1 MKTILR
7 MTGLQHEQLRQHL
20 LPGDGFE
27 AVAVAL
33 CGRRVGKDK
42 HILTVREIKLIPYDE
57 CAVRTPLRVTWST
70 DSLVPLLVKAAAAG
84 GAILKIHSHPGG
96 FPRFSETD
104 DEADAELFESIYGWT
119 DSDEFAPH
127 ASCVM
132 LPGGE
137 MFGRI
142 IKSNGE
148 FEPLSTITVAGD
160 DLHFWHSDKSSEKE
174 VPEFAHRHAQAFGA
188 GTFNVL
194 RRLSV
199 AVVGCSGT
207 GSPVIEMLARLG
219 VGRLVIVDPDRVE
232 EKNLNRILNAEA
244 SDAQHGEFKV
254 HVLARAV
261 RRMGTGTEVVP
272 FAGNLF
278 DAETVK
284 RVAEC
289 DVLFGCMDSVDGR
302 HLLNRLAVFYSIPY
316 FDVGVKLIA
325 DGAGGVEQIC
335 GTVHYLQPD
344 RSSLLSR
351 GTYTLEQFQSASL
364 KRANPQEYEKRL
376 EEKYIV
382 GVQEDRPAVISVN
395 MLLAS
400 VAVNELLAR
409 LHRFR
414 DDGNGNYAATRIS
427 LTQAQTYFEPEGE
440 TCRMFARHV
449 GRGDVFPLLEISE
462 LSEQTS
468 KDKQPEINKSEAAT
482 R

>member
-1 MKTILR
+1 MS
-7 MTGLQHEQLRQHL
+7 GLQHEQLRQHL
-20 LPGDGFE
+20 FPGDGCE

-33 CGRRVGKDK
+33 CGRGAGKEK

-70 DSLVPLLVKAAAAG
+70 ESLVPLLVKAAATD

-96 FPRFSETD
+96 FPKFSETD
-104 DEADAELFESIYGWT
+104 DEANAELFESVYGWT
-119 DSDEFAPH
+119 EGDEFTPH

-132 LPGGE
+132 LADGK

-142 IKSNGE
+142 IKPNGE
-148 FEPLSTITVAGD
+148 FEPLSTIAVAGD
-160 DLHFWHSDKSSEKE
+160 DLHFWHSGGTSEKE
-174 VPEFAHRHAQAFGA
+174 VPEFARRHAQAFGS
-188 GTFNVL
+188 GTFDVL

-232 EKNLNRILNAEA
+232 EKNLNRILNAIA
-244 SDAQHGEFKV
+244 DDARGGEFKV
-254 HVLARAV
+254 DVLARAV
-261 RRMGTGTEVVP
+261 RRMETGTEVIP
-272 FAGNLF
+272 IAGNLF

-284 RVAEC
+284 TVAEC

-335 GTVHYLQPD
+335 GTIHYLQPD

-364 KRANPQEYEKRL
+364 KRANPHEYEKRL

-395 MLLAS
+395 MLFAS
-400 VAVNELLAR
+400 LAVNELLAR
-409 LHRFR
+409 VHRFR
-414 DDGNGNYAATRIS
+414 DDGNENYAATRIS
-427 LTQAQTYFEPEGE
+427 LTQAQTYYEPEGE
-440 TCRMFARHV
+440 PCRMFARHI
-449 GRGDVFPLLEISE
+449 GRGDVAPLLEMSE
-462 LSEQTS
+462 LSEEGS
-468 KDKQPEINKSEAAT
+468 DDNAPETVRSGAT
-482 R
+482 AR

>member
-1 MKTILR
+1 
-7 MTGLQHEQLRQHL
+7 MTGRQHEQLRIHL
-20 LPGDGFE
+20 FPGDGCE

-33 CGRRVGKDK
+33 CGRRAGDER
-42 HILTVREIKLIPYDE
+42 HILTVREIKLIPYAE

-70 DSLVPLLVKAAAAG
+70 ESLVPLLVKATEAD

-96 FPRFSETD
+96 LPKFSETD

-119 DSDEFAPH
+119 DDDGFAPH

-132 LPGGE
+132 LPDGK

-142 IKSNGE
+142 IKSDGE
-148 FEPLSTITVAGD
+148 FETLSTIAVAGD
-160 DLHFWHSDKSSEKE
+160 DLHFWHSVRNSEKE
-174 VPEFAHRHAQAFGA
+174 IPEFARRHAQAFGA
-188 GTFNVL
+188 GTFDTL

-219 VGRLVIVDPDRVE
+219 VGKLVIVDPDRVE
-232 EKNLNRILNAEA
+232 EKNLNRILNAGIE
-244 SDAQHGEFKV
+244 DARRGAFKV
-254 HVLARAV
+254 DVLARAV
-261 RRMGTGTEVVP
+261 RGMGTGTKVVP
-272 FAGNLF
+272 VAGNLF

-284 RVAEC
+284 RVTEC

-302 HLLNRLAVFYSIPY
+302 HLLNKLAVFYSIPY

-364 KRANPQEYEKRL
+364 KRANPREYEKRL
-376 EEKYIV
+376 EEKYIA
-382 GVQEDRPAVISVN
+382 GVQEGRPAVISVN
-395 MLLAS
+395 MMMGS
-400 VAVNELLAR
+400 IAVNELLAR

-414 DDGNGNYAATRIS
+414 DDGNENYAATRLS
-427 LTQAQTYFEPEGE
+427 LTQAQTYYEPESE
-440 TCRMFARHV
+440 PCRIFARHA
-449 GRGDVFPLLEISE
+449 GRGDVSPLLEMSE
-462 LSEQTS
+462 LSETI
-468 KDKQPEINKSEAAT
+468 KTEFAFEIGKSEAAAK
-482 R
+482 